1 MTWRV
6 PQYMLGSFAARSH
19 VYRSHQI
26 RIAKKT
32 RALAIAAAPAAAA
45 APTKKAAAA
54 PKKK

>member
-1 MTWRV
+1 
-6 PQYMLGSFAARSH
+6 MLGSFAARSH